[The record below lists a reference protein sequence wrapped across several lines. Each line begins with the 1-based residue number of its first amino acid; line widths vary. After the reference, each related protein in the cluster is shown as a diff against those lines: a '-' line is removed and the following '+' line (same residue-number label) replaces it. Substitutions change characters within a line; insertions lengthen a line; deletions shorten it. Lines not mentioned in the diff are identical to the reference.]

1 MSKARVLCVL
11 LLGLLSL
18 ASCGNPSSSHKKE
31 SKKTA
36 CKLIRLNLND
46 EPQSLDP
53 RKARQLNSQILVR
66 MLFEGLTRVNK
77 NSKPELGL
85 ASAIEI
91 SPDLKTYTFHLRPS
105 SWTNGDPVTA
115 EDFVYAWKKLLDPI
129 YFSDMASQLYVIEN
143 AKLAKEGKVPLD
155 QVGIRLIDEE
165 KFQVTLNEPVPYF
178 LEMISFPA
186 FFPVHRKIDQENE
199 HWSEDVHGYVGN
211 GPFALQ
217 LWQHHDQLLVTKNPN
232 YWDASQ
238 VQLDGVQFVMVKDE
252 TAFLMYEK
260 KELDWVG
267 SPFSNLPVDLL
278 KVLKQDNLLHSKEA
292 LATYFLRCN
301 TALSP
306 FNNSKIRRAFALATE
321 RQEIVEHVTQ
331 GGQLPATGL
340 VPVAMGL
347 RNAPYFEDGDVVG
360 ARALLKEG
368 LDEIKIPKESLND
381 VTLTYRS
388 TERNHLIAQA
398 LQQQWFSAFGVRV
411 KLEAVEG
418 KVYLD
423 RMSRQNYQLI
433 ASDWFADYNDPI
445 NFLEVFKCKDRGS
458 NNTQWENAEYARLL
472 EESSA
477 TSNLCL
483 RKELLAKSE
492 QILMQE
498 MPIIPIFHYTL
509 LYTSRPEIHNVV
521 VSSLGGVDF
530 KWASFDRKEIGDVR

>member
-1 MSKARVLCVL
+1 M
-11 LLGLLSL
+11 
-18 ASCGNPSSSHKKE
+18 
-31 SKKTA
+31 
-36 CKLIRLNLND
+36 
-46 EPQSLDP
+46 
-53 RKARQLNSQILVR
+53 ARQLHSQIIVK

-77 NSKPELGL
+77 NSKPELAL
-85 ASAIEI
+85 AAAIEI
-91 SPDLKTYTFHLRPS
+91 SSDLKTYTFHLRPS
-105 SWTNGDPVTA
+105 QWTNGDPVTA
-115 EDFVYAWKKLLDPI
+115 EDFVYAWKKLLDPS
-129 YFSDMASQLYVIEN
+129 YYSDMASQLYVIEN
-143 AKLAKEGKVPLD
+143 AKQAKEGSVPLD
-155 QVGIRLIDEE
+155 EVGIRLLDEE

-186 FFPVHRKIDQENE
+186 FFPVNCKVDQENK
-199 HWSEDVHGYVGN
+199 HWAENAREYVGN

-232 YWDASQ
+232 YWDESQ
-238 VQLDGVQFVMVKDE
+238 VQLDGVQFVMVKDD

-278 KVLKQDNLLHSKEA
+278 KVLKQDNSLMAKEA

-301 TALSP
+301 TGIAP
-306 FNNSKIRRAFALATE
+306 FNHPKIRRAFALATE

-347 RNAPYFEDGDVVG
+347 REAPYFQDGDVAG
-360 ARALLKEG
+360 AQALLKEA
-368 LDEIKIPKESLND
+368 LIEMKLPKESLNNA
-381 VTLTYRS
+381 TLTYRS
-388 TERNHLIAQA
+388 SERNHLIAQA
-398 LQQQWFSAFGVRV
+398 LQQQWFAAFGVRV

-418 KVYLD
+418 KVYFD
-423 RMSRQNYQLI
+423 RISRQDYQLI

-445 NFLEVFKCKDRGS
+445 NFLEVFKSKDRGS
-458 NNTQWENAEYARLL
+458 NNTRWENAEYARLL
-472 EESSA
+472 EESSR
-477 TSNLCL
+477 TSNQPL
-483 RKELLAKSE
+483 RRELLAKSE

-530 KWASFDRKEIGDVR
+530 KWASIDQKELGDIR